1 MNLTPD
7 QFYKQWLRL
16 GPAAATVSHFERQ
29 VFDFTHLAGRFSQD
43 RFRQSFRQ
51 GGFYGSGQP
60 WPARTS
66 RWGRRLTHP
75 VLRHAG
81 TLEQSIDG
89 SLYSDN
95 RTVKPARAA
104 RRHSGAR
111 RPTRS
116 RQRPRAGP
124 ARACEAYAARAPRPT
139 PPCITH
145 PAAPTGAT
153 STARAA
159 PCAVSSWV
167 RIRSSTPRSHAT
179 IPTSSTA
186 FRAFPTPRRDDQAE
200 ALSPA
205 A

>member
-95 RTVKPARAA
+95 RTVKPAPGRKAAFRRSQTYTITAAPESRPWQGVRGVRRSGPTTYAAVHNAPGGTYWSNQYRKSRAVRRQFMGTNSKLDAEIA
-104 RRHSGAR
+104 RHYPYIFNGLPGIPNA
-111 RPTRS
+111 PTR
-116 RQRPRAGP
+116 
-124 ARACEAYAARAPRPT
+124 
-139 PPCITH
+139 
-145 PAAPTGAT
+145 
-153 STARAA
+153 
-159 PCAVSSWV
+159 
-167 RIRSSTPRSHAT
+167 
-179 IPTSSTA
+179 
-186 FRAFPTPRRDDQAE
+186 
-200 ALSPA
+200 
-205 A
+205 